1 MELTRRKFSFSLAAA
16 LLGASE
22 PLLTA
27 AQAPPDG
34 IFAKSWIVVDATG
47 AGTVLGSH
55 NADVRREVASTQK
68 LMTALLICERG
79 GLRDSITVQ
88 RSDTLVAPTR
98 LGLKTGEK
106 YARVELLKA
115 LLIKSGND
123 LAHCLGRE
131 YAGSEAEFG
140 KHMTARA
147 RKQGMAS
154 TVFKNASGL
163 PDSTQFS
170 TARDMARLALGI
182 HNHPNPSVRGVI
194 LGITRMA
201 TTTFRFA
208 SGRTLQM
215 TNTNKL
221 LTRIPG
227 CNGMKTGYTNA
238 AGRCLVSSLERDGR
252 RVIVVALGSDS
263 KNIWDDS
270 QRLLEWGLRRG

>member
-1 MELTRRKFSFSLAAA
+1 MALTRRKFSLGVAAA
-16 LLGASE
+16 LFGGGTSSIFGAE
-22 PLLTA
+22 P
-27 AQAPPDG
+27 APAG
-34 IFAKSWIVVDATG
+34 VFAKAWIVVDAD
-47 AGTVLGSH
+47 AGTVLGSK

-68 LMTALLICERG
+68 LMTALLISERG
-79 GLRDSITVQ
+79 GLRDLITVD

-98 LGLKTGEK
+98 LGIKTGEK
-106 YARVELLKA
+106 YPRVELMKA
-115 LLIKSGND
+115 LLLKSGND
-123 LAHCLGRE
+123 LAHCLGRD

-140 KHMTARA
+140 RHMTARA
-147 RKQGMAS
+147 RKMGMAS

-163 PDSTQFS
+163 PDSTQYS
-170 TARDMARLALGI
+170 TARDMARLALNI
-182 HNHPNPSVRGVI
+182 HNHPNRNVRGVI

-201 TTTFRFA
+201 TSSFRFA
-208 SGRTLQM
+208 SGRTLQI

-238 AGRCLVSSLERDGR
+238 AGRCLVSSVDREGR

-263 KNIWDDS
+263 RNIWNDS